1 MRGVSA
7 VTGAAGRATRRF
19 ICVVAVALAL
29 LTVAGQGA
37 AEPPQI
43 AAKRAE
49 AQRVL
54 AEIASLDAELGS
66 AIEAYNGAT
75 EQLAVVDRQREI
87 NSGHLKLARRNL
99 VISQR
104 RLGDRL
110 RAMYMSPQEDSTL
123 AVLLGSRSLGDFLD
137 RVETINSVG
146 SQDVQVRDEVD
157 RFKRDVTLRAAQ
169 LKVAHARQQEVV
181 ARRAAA
187 KNEIEAGLEQRR
199 RLAASIKDE
208 IVRLEAA
215 ERARQERLRIEAEQR
230 LAAEQAARARAAEGA
245 LQQEAVGASAVTP
258 EGITV
263 APPSQYGGVVGI
275 AMQYLGVPY
284 VWGGASPSG
293 FDCSGLTMYV
303 FAQVGVS
310 LPHYAASQYNMGV
323 PIASSDLQPGDL
335 VFFNG
340 LGHMGIYIGGGQ
352 FVHAP
357 HTGDVVKISN
367 LSDSWYA
374 ATYVGARRI
383 L

>member
-1 MRGVSA
+1 MRGASA
-7 VTGAAGRATRRF
+7 MTGAAGRATRTLL
-19 ICVVAVALAL
+19 CVVAVALAVL
-29 LTVAGQGA
+29 AAAGQGS

-54 AEIASLDAELGS
+54 AEIASLDAQLGS

-75 EQLAVVDRQREI
+75 EQLAVIDHERQI
-87 NSGHLKLARRNL
+87 NAGHLKLARRNL

-110 RAMYMSPQEDSTL
+110 RAMYTSPQEDSTL

-146 SQDVQVRDEVD
+146 SQDVQVRNEVD
-157 RFKRDVTLRAAQ
+157 RFERDVTLRAAR
-169 LKVAHARQQEVV
+169 LKVAHARQREVV

-187 KNEIEAGLEQRR
+187 RRDIEAGLEQRR
-199 RLAASIKDE
+199 RLAASINDK
-208 IVRLEAA
+208 IMRLEAA

-230 LAAEQAARARAAEGA
+230 LAVEQAARAKATEAA
-245 LQQEAVGASAVTP
+245 LQQEVVGASAITP
-258 EGITV
+258 EGLSV

-310 LPHYAASQYNMGV
+310 LPHFAASQYNMGV
-323 PIASSDLQPGDL
+323 PISIGDLQPGDL

-367 LSDSWYA
+367 LSESWYA

>member
-1 MRGVSA
+1 MRGTSA
-7 VTGAAGRATRRF
+7 MIGAAGQATKTLL
-19 ICVVAVALAL
+19 CVVAVALGAL
-29 LTVAGQGA
+29 AAGGQGS
-37 AEPPQI
+37 AEPPEI
-43 AAKRAE
+43 AAKRAD

-54 AEIASLDAELGS
+54 AEIASLDAQLGT

-75 EQLAVVDRQREI
+75 EQLAVIDRERGI
-87 NSGHLKLARRNL
+87 NAGHLKLARRNL

-123 AVLLGSRSLGDFLD
+123 AVLFGSRSLGDFLD
-137 RVETINSVG
+137 RVEAINSVG
-146 SQDVQVRDEVD
+146 SQDVQVRNEVD
-157 RFKRDVTLRAAQ
+157 RFKRDVMLRAAR

-187 KNEIEAGLEQRR
+187 KRDIEAGLEQRR
-199 RLAASIKDE
+199 RLAASIEDE

-230 LAAEQAARARAAEGA
+230 LAAEQVARARATEAA
-245 LQQEAVGASAVTP
+245 LRQEVVGASAVTP
-258 EGITV
+258 DGISV

-303 FAQVGVS
+303 FAQVCHSRISRPPSTTWASPSRWLIFSRETWSSLTVS
-310 LPHYAASQYNMGV
+310 DTWAFTSVAG
-323 PIASSDLQPGDL
+323 SSSMP
-335 VFFNG
+335 
-340 LGHMGIYIGGGQ
+340 
-352 FVHAP
+352 
-357 HTGDVVKISN
+357 
-367 LSDSWYA
+367 
-374 ATYVGARRI
+374 RI
-383 L
+383 PEMW